1 MRILLLSLVFD
12 PDVSANSY
20 AMTTLAEGLVE
31 LGHEMTVLTAMPHYG
46 EGAIYEDYRGRLFM
60 DERRE
65 GLRILRTYLYVPRRK
80 DWRLGKA
87 LSWLSFNVI
96 ATPLAMLLGRHDVA
110 ITLPPPF
117 TLGLTQ
123 MLVKALRGI
132 PYVYNV
138 QDVYPDIAVQQG
150 VLVNEQIIR
159 FMRFVEDI
167 TYRHAT
173 FVTVISENL
182 RANLLAKGVPP
193 EKLAVIPNSFD
204 TDLVFPEAR
213 DNEFAKEYDLS
224 GRFVVMYAGNVGD
237 SLGVETLFETARLLA
252 DKPDILFVVVG
263 RGIALHKL
271 QRMCRQVS
279 LTNVRFL
286 PFQHRD
292 RVSKM
297 YASSDLQLMLQKRGL
312 AQSSAPTKILSIM
325 ASGRPIIASTDV
337 ESEGAVLVRKAKA
350 GLVVEPESPA
360 VLADAIQY
368 LASRPDLRDQF
379 GASARRYV
387 VYHYSR
393 QAIAAQYD
401 HLLRQIVDRH
411 STSQPVRQA

>member
-20 AMTTLAEGLVE
+20 ALTTLAEGLVE
-31 LGHEMTVLTAMPHYG
+31 LGHELTVLTAMPHYG
-46 EGAIYEDYRGRLFM
+46 EGAIYKGYRGRLFM

-65 GLRILRTYLYVPRRK
+65 GLRILRTYLYVPNRK
-80 DWRLGKA
+80 EWRLGKA

-96 ATPLAMLLGRHDVA
+96 ATPLALLLSRHDVA

-117 TLGLTQ
+117 TLGLTLI
-123 MLVKALRGI
+123 LVKALRGI

-138 QDVYPDIAVQQG
+138 QDVYPDVAVQQG
-150 VLVNEQIIR
+150 LLVNKRVIG
-159 FMRFVEDI
+159 FMRFVEDVI
-167 TYRHAT
+167 YRHAA

-182 RANLLAKGVPP
+182 RANLLVKGVSS

-204 TDLVFPEAR
+204 TDLVFPETR
-213 DNEFAKEYDLS
+213 DNEFAAEYDLS
-224 GRFVVMYAGNVGD
+224 DCFVVMYAGNVGD
-237 SLGVETLFETARLLA
+237 SLGVETLLEAARMLA
-252 DKPDILFVVVG
+252 GRPDILFVVVG
-263 RGIALHKL
+263 RGIALPRL
-271 QRMCRQVS
+271 QTMCRQS
-279 LTNVRFL
+279 NLTNVRFL

-325 ASGRPIIASTDV
+325 ASGRPIIASTDI
-337 ESEGAVLVRKAKA
+337 ESEGAALIRKAKA

-360 VLADAIQY
+360 AFADAIQY
-368 LASRPDLRDQF
+368 LADRPDLRDQF
-379 GASARRYV
+379 GASARQYV
-387 VYHYSR
+387 VRHYSR
-393 QAIAAQYD
+393 QAIAAEYD
-401 HLLRQIVDRH
+401 HLLRQIVDRR
-411 STSQPVRQA
+411 STNQQVHQA